1 MLKRGKLAVQR
12 KMPSD
17 PVFVPE
23 HYFSETP
30 KSQARFG
37 LLHACLRGVQFEFLT
52 ASSVFSVKRID
63 LGTRVL
69 IENMVLPTRGCALDI
84 GCGYGA
90 VGITAAKLNPALQ
103 VVLTDV
109 NRRAILLARQ
119 NAEKNR
125 VFNLQVKHGSLYT
138 PVTGLHFDTVL
149 SNPPVSAGMETVE
162 ALIQGAPAVIAEG
175 GTFQMVIRSKIG
187 KKTLPQVFKDA
198 FGAFKILAI
207 ESGYRVLMGQKQTGI
222 S

>member
-1 MLKRGKLAVQR
+1 MQR
-12 KMPSD
+12 KMPSNK
-17 PVFVPE
+17 PPFVPE
-23 HYFSETP
+23 HYYSEAP

-37 LLHACLRGVQFEFLT
+37 LVHACLRGVQFEFLT

-69 IENMVLPTRGCALDI
+69 IENMVLPKSGSALDV

-90 VGITAAKLNPALQ
+90 VGIAAAKLNPALQ
-103 VVLTDV
+103 VVLTDI

-119 NAEKNR
+119 NAQKNR
-125 VFNLQVKHGSLYT
+125 VFNVQVKHGSLYT
-138 PVTGLHFDTVL
+138 PVAELRFDAVL

-162 ALIQGAPAVIAEG
+162 ALIRSAPAVIAEG

-187 KKTLPQVFKDA
+187 KKTLPQAFKDA
-198 FGAFKILAI
+198 FGAFKVLAI
-207 ESGYRVLMGQKQTGI
+207 ESGYRVLLGQKQTGAA
-222 S
+222 